1 MSIPMTLAV
10 AAAAGF
16 LAIAAF
22 QAALALGAPLGRAA
36 WGGIHARLPVKLRVA
51 SALAVGVWV
60 LAALIILG
68 RAGAWVSPLP
78 PAFARWG
85 TWILF
90 GVNLLAAL
98 VNFASH
104 SSWERFLWAPAALI
118 LAVLC
123 LVVALSEPPVPQAN
137 RASASIISAAAVPFP
152 AAPASS
158 RETCAL
164 HTACPATPPFS
175 GSACL

>member
-1 MSIPMTLAV
+1 MSTQMTLAV

-36 WGGIHARLPVKLRVA
+36 WGGIHTRLPVKLRVA

-68 RAGAWVSPLP
+68 RAGSWVSPLP
-78 PAFARWG
+78 AAFARWG

-90 GVNLLAAL
+90 GVNVLAAL
-98 VNFASH
+98 MNLASH
-104 SSWERFLWAPAALI
+104 SSWERFVWAPAALI

-123 LVVALSEPPVPQAN
+123 LVVALSEPPVSQAN
-137 RASASIISAAAVPFP
+137 RASASIIGAAAVPFS

-164 HTACPATPPFS
+164 HTACPATPV
-175 GSACL
+175 GAENLCH